1 MEVYPT
7 PDNLKHRLEEIART
21 VVPALTERKYELHA
35 MLEEADFV
43 IETDWAALSNAVKHI
58 LLGAASASAGGVLEL
73 SVSGA
78 DPDFCTIRITAP
90 SGAAGRR
97 PVEPLFAIFHDDKD
111 ASTDRTS
118 VVQGNGVALR
128 RDPGGTR
135 NIKNKS

>member
-73 SVSGA
+73 SVRSEE
-78 DPDFCTIRITAP
+78 
-90 SGAAGRR
+90 RR
-97 PVEPLFAIFHDDKD
+97 GGQEVV
-111 ASTDRTS
+111 STCRT
-118 VVQGNGVALR
+118 R
-128 RDPGGTR
+128 WWPEH
-135 NIKNKS
+135 

>member
-43 IETDWAALSNAVKHI
+43 IETDWAALSNAVKPI
-58 LLGAASASAGGVLEL
+58 LLGAASASAGGVFEL

-78 DPDFCTIRITAP
+78 DPDFFTIRIPDP
-90 SGAAGRR
+90 SGAARR
-97 PVEPLFAIFHDDKD
+97 PPVATLFHLFHP
-111 ASTDRTS
+111 R
-118 VVQGNGVALR
+118 
-128 RDPGGTR
+128 PE
-135 NIKNKS
+135 